1 MCDAIREEEEKKVK
15 KLKKWQSSTKQ
26 GEKYLKSIHLS
37 CDCNRR
43 YQKLQKKN
51 KTVALLKKK
60 PLRGSI
66 ALRKE
71 RAKDQTRICAVV
83 VQTERTKSSS
93 ERRGKVFR
101 VREKRFQCKISLLT
115 KKKSEIERY
124 VRVVA

>member
-26 GEKYLKSIHLS
+26 QKYLKSIHLS

>member
-1 MCDAIREEEEKKVK
+1 MAVKRKTKEALKNILNPSLLSITVKEDTK
-15 KLKKWQSSTKQ
+15 KLK
-26 GEKYLKSIHLS
+26 
-37 CDCNRR
+37 
-43 YQKLQKKN
+43 KKN

-60 PLRGSI
+60 PLRESI
-66 ALRKE
+66 ARLKE
-71 RAKDQTRICAVV
+71 RATKDQTRICAVV

>member
-1 MCDAIREEEEKKVK
+1 MAVKRKTKEALKNILNPSLLSITVKEDTK
-15 KLKKWQSSTKQ
+15 KLK
-26 GEKYLKSIHLS
+26 
-37 CDCNRR
+37 
-43 YQKLQKKN
+43 KKN

-60 PLRGSI
+60 PLRESI
-66 ALRKE
+66 ALLKE
-71 RAKDQTRICAVV
+71 RATKNQTRICAVV

>member
-1 MCDAIREEEEKKVK
+1 MAVKRKTKEALKNILNPSLLSITVKEDTK
-15 KLKKWQSSTKQ
+15 KLK
-26 GEKYLKSIHLS
+26 
-37 CDCNRR
+37 
-43 YQKLQKKN
+43 KKN

-66 ALRKE
+66 ALLKE
-71 RAKDQTRICAVV
+71 RATKNQTWTCAFV
-83 VQTERTKSSS
+83 VQRERTSSS
-93 ERRGKVFR
+93 SIEERRGKVFR